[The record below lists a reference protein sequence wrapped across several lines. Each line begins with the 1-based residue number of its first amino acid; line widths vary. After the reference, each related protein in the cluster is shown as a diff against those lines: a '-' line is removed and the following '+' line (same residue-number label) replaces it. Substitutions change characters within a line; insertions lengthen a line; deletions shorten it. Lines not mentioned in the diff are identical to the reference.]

1 MKNNNLYDTLKK
13 KKTEVTESVFV
24 RPLDSYETIM
34 GAVNYA
40 LTQSEAI
47 DAIIAEEMKEMQE
60 CSGDMPTAAENMS
73 VMPMLYPMLIATY
86 PSFCLFEI
94 ADDTFRC
101 DYTYDKKTRN
111 VTLGTPV
118 EVVLD
123 VTVAAVPAEED

>member
-1 MKNNNLYDTLKK
+1 MKNNHLYESLKK
-13 KKTEVTESVFV
+13 KKTEVTEAVFV

-47 DAIIAEEMKEMQE
+47 DMIIADEMKDMME
-60 CSGDMPTAAENMS
+60 CSGMAESPTTH
-73 VMPMLYPMLIATY
+73 MLYPMLIATY
-86 PSFCLFEI
+86 PTFCLFEVE
-94 ADDTFRC
+94 DDTFRC
-101 DYTYDKKTRN
+101 DYSYDKKTRN

-123 VTVAAVPAEED
+123 VTMAATPED

>member
-1 MKNNNLYDTLKK
+1 MKNNHLYDTLKK
-13 KKTEVTESVFV
+13 KKIEVTEAVFV

-47 DAIIAEEMKEMQE
+47 DCIIADEMKGMME
-60 CSGDMPTAAENMS
+60 CEGNMAMS
-73 VMPMLYPMLIATY
+73 ESPVMPMLYPMLIATY
-86 PSFCLFEI
+86 PTFCLFEV

-123 VTVAAVPAEED
+123 VTMSATPEEAE